1 MKKPRDSHLGFRMD
15 KETHDKLFYIAEYE
29 GRTGSGQILYLIRR
43 CITEFEQVHGKINL
57 EEELRALRRPRPGR
71 GSFRRR
77 A

>member
-43 CITEFEQVHGKINL
+43 CITEFEQVHGKIKPNVNSKTRISL
-57 EEELRALRRPRPGR
+57 KNFL
-71 GSFRRR
+71 
-77 A
+77 

>member
-15 KETHDKLFYIAEYE
+15 KETLDKLFYIAEYE

-57 EEELRALRRPRPGR
+57 EEDLRD
-71 GSFRRR
+71 
-77 A
+77 

>member
-43 CITEFEQVHGKINL
+43 C
-57 EEELRALRRPRPGR
+57 RRPETGNRRYRNGR
-71 GSFRRR
+71 AYGMGRKR
-77 A
+77 

>member
-29 GRTGSGQILYLIRR
+29 GRTGSGQILYLFRR

-57 EEELRALRRPRPGR
+57 EEELRD
-71 GSFRRR
+71 
-77 A
+77 

>member
-1 MKKPRDSHLGFRMD
+1 MD

-57 EEELRALRRPRPGR
+57 EEDLRD
-71 GSFRRR
+71 
-77 A
+77 

>member
-43 CITEFEQVHGKINL
+43 CITCEYHL
-57 EEELRALRRPRPGR
+57 EYTLMLML
-71 GSFRRR
+71 
-77 A
+77 

>member
-43 CITEFEQVHGKINL
+43 CITEFEQ
-57 EEELRALRRPRPGR
+57 ELRD
-71 GSFRRR
+71 
-77 A
+77 

>member
-43 CITEFEQVHGKINL
+43 CITEFEQVHGKIRN
-57 EEELRALRRPRPGR
+57 AMSVPGFPRVTEC
-71 GSFRRR
+71 
-77 A
+77 

>member
-1 MKKPRDSHLGFRMD
+1 MQTLLPVSYTHLDVYKRQD

-57 EEELRALRRPRPGR
+57 EEDLRD
-71 GSFRRR
+71 
-77 A
+77 